1 MHYIKIVLALA
12 AIMLMLPVSCSKAEA
27 ISTNAPEENEDGNK
41 EITVVKLHDQQTFA
55 TIPAGNYSGI
65 TRISGKTMTENGVTL
80 DRGIYAVVNDKSA
93 TDGFYLFTIDI
104 NLGTGEIVRA
114 SSGPLLTDAKCGA
127 NDPEGIVYIK
137 PTSSTSDGTL
147 YIATEGNQNITQYNL
162 DGTLTGQNVSVP
174 DIFKKANSS
183 YGLESLAYNS
193 STLWTTTESTISS
206 DGNYAT
212 SVNGAANVLRLQ
224 SFHIEHNA
232 GETSQP
238 SLIIT
243 PSKQYAYQTDTPAAN
258 EIGNNY
264 AFGVSEMLALDDGKV
279 MLMEREF
286 FVPSFYLGAYVIC
299 KIYIIEPQ
307 QSTVISNEETGG
319 SFPLGTLISNG
330 TVKPVAKTKLC
341 EFRTDFTPAKE
352 CTLANYE
359 GMTLGPVLSNGNK
372 TIILISDSQNG
383 YKGILKD
390 WFKIIEFK

>member
-1 MHYIKIVLALA
+1 MRCLRIVLAVF
-12 AIMLMLPVSCSKAEA
+12 AIMLVLPVSCSKAEA
-27 ISTNAPEENEDGNK
+27 ISTNVPEENEDGNK

-65 TRISGKTMTENGVTL
+65 TRISGKTITENGIVL
-80 DRGIYAVVNDKSA
+80 DRGMYAVVNDKSSS
-93 TDGFYLFTIDI
+93 DGFYLFTIDI

-137 PTSSTSDGTL
+137 PTSGTSDGIL
-147 YIATEGNQNITQYNL
+147 CIATEGNQSIAEYNL

-193 STLWTTTESTISS
+193 STIWTTTESTISS

-224 SFHIEHNA
+224 SFRIEQNA
-232 GETSQP
+232 GGAAQP
-238 SLIIT
+238 SVIIT
-243 PSKQYAYQTDTPAAN
+243 PSKQYAYQTDTPASN

-299 KIYIIEPQ
+299 KIYIIDPQ
-307 QSTVISNEETGG
+307 QSTALSNEEAGG
-319 SFPLGTLISNG
+319 SVPLGTLISNG
-330 TVKPVAKTKLC
+330 SVKPVAKTKLC
-341 EFRTDFTPAKE
+341 EFRTDFTSAND

-383 YKGILKD
+383 YQGVLKD
-390 WFKIIEFK
+390 WFKVVEFK